1 MFTLD
6 KVVPWGRSYD
16 EYCRM
21 FALTA
26 NDLRKRMLGCGD
38 GPAGFNAVATE
49 RGTSVVSCDPLY
61 AFRAA
66 EIRARIDETADDVL
80 AQTRHNRDEFVWTDI
95 TSIEALHRVRMDA
108 MELFLA
114 DYEKGKS
121 QGRYVDAAL
130 PHLPFEDSAF
140 DLALCSHFLF
150 LYSEQLGEQFHDSAA
165 LELARVAGEVR
176 IFPLLAL
183 GGSRSRLLAG
193 VTSVLQAAGYETSV
207 EPVPYEFQR
216 GGNEMLRITAGTR
229 RHT

>member
-21 FALTA
+21 F
-26 NDLRKRMLGCGD
+26 DLSADDLHKRILGCGD
-38 GPAGFNAVATE
+38 GPAGFNAVATA
-49 RGTSVVSCDPLY
+49 RGVSVVSCDPLY
-61 AFRAA
+61 AFCAA
-66 EIRARIDETADDVL
+66 EIRARIDETAAGVL
-80 AQTRHNRDEFVWTDI
+80 AQTEQNRDQFVWTDI

-114 DYEKGKS
+114 DYETGKS

-130 PHLPFEDSAF
+130 PHLPFGDNAF

-150 LYSEQLGEQFHDSAA
+150 LYSEQLGEQFHHSAA
-165 LELARVAGEVR
+165 LELARIADEVR
-176 IFPLLAL
+176 VFPLLAL
-183 GGSRSRLLAG
+183 GGNPSRFLPG
-193 VTSVLQAAGYETSV
+193 VMSLLQAAGYEVSV
-207 EPVPYEFQR
+207 EPVAYEFQR
-216 GGNEMLRITAGTR
+216 GGNEMMRIIAGTR